1 MRWWLSLVVF
11 TAIMLMPLWP
21 VFPLLILNY

>member
-1 MRWWLSLVVF
+1 MKWWLSLVVF

-21 VFPLLILNY
+21 IIFVLITTD